1 MLKALKNM
9 LVMIELE
16 MRRLWHDRTEIYSRA
31 IQPILW
37 MTIYGPVMGSA
48 RAIPTGGVPYTDFIT
63 PGVMIQTTTFVSILY
78 GLTMVWERDS
88 GILKKLLVTPAP
100 RYSVVVGRSM
110 ASGVRAI
117 FQALIILPIAFAIGV
132 RFMPNPAYFLLALT
146 VIFFASGGFA
156 ATSILIASFMK
167 TRERFMGIG
176 QAITMPLFFASNA
189 LYPLQMMPSI
199 LRELSTYNPLSY
211 VVDAVRGLLITGE
224 LSNLLIDLIAIAIF
238 NITMFILASVSL
250 RRIIE

>member
-1 MLKALKNM
+1 MLKAVKIM

-117 FQALIILPIAFAIGV
+117 FQALIILPIAFVIGV
-132 RFMPNPAYFLLALT
+132 SFVPNPAYFLLALI

-156 ATSILIASFMK
+156 AASILIASFMK

-189 LYPLQMMPSI
+189 LYPLQIMPSI
-199 LRELSTYNPLSY
+199 LREFSAYNPLSY
-211 VVDAVRGLLITGE
+211 VVDAVRGLLITGS

-238 NITMFILASVSL
+238 DIIMFILASVSL